1 MKTKLV
7 LSYGADVVE
16 RPVIY
21 NLIQQHH
28 LVCNIIKAEMDGNKH
43 GYLVLDVEG
52 SDADFNAA
60 LAYLKASNVTVNDV
74 EERISWDEEVCVQCG
89 ACTGV
94 CPTGALAIVD
104 QDMGVAFD
112 GGKCILCHSCL
123 KACPFGALRVKL

>member
-1 MKTKLV
+1 MKTNLV

-16 RPVIY
+16 RPVMY

-52 SDADFNAA
+52 SDEDFAAA
-60 LAYLKASNVTVNDV
+60 LEYLKASHVTVNDV
-74 EERISWDEEVCVQCG
+74 EERISWDKDICVQCG

-94 CPTGALAIVD
+94 CPTTALSIVD
-104 QDMGVAFD
+104 EDMGVVFHGED
-112 GGKCILCHSCL
+112 CILCHSCL
-123 KACPFGALRVKL
+123 KACPFGALKVKT